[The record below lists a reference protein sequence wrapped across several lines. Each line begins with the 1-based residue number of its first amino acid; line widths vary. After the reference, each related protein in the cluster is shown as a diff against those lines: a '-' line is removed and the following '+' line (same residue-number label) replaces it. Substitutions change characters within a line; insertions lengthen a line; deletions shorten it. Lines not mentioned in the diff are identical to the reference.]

1 MGTQGTPSGEISG
14 QSFHSV
20 ERRSH
25 IRYRLDVPAIFSWE
39 SSQRSRLQ
47 GEGITRDIGL
57 EGAFILTATCPP
69 VQATIQLVV
78 LLPPLTGARATIRIK
93 GEARVL
99 RVEPRREEGVIGGFA
114 VLTDGF
120 NLYPS
125 AADGTKSEFKTV
137 KELLELRRSDA

>member
-1 MGTQGTPSGEISG
+1 MGTQSGEISG

-47 GEGITRDIGL
+47 GEGITRDIGPF
-57 EGAFILTATCPP
+57 GAFVFTPTCSPP
-69 VQATIQLVV
+69 VESTIQLEV
-78 LLPPLTGARATIRIK
+78 LLPPLTGAKATTRIK

-99 RVEPRREEGVIGGFA
+99 RVEPSCEKGDTGGFA
-114 VLTDGF
+114 VLSDGF

-125 AADGTKSEFKTV
+125 AADKTKSEFNTV
-137 KELLELRRSDA
+137 KKLLESRRSDE

>member
-1 MGTQGTPSGEISG
+1 MGTQSGEISG

-39 SSQRSRLQ
+39 SSQQSRLQ

-57 EGAFILTATCPP
+57 EGAFIFTAACPP
-69 VQATIQLVV
+69 VETPIQLVL
-78 LLPPLTGARATIRIK
+78 LLPPLTGAKATIRIK

-99 RVEPRREEGVIGGFA
+99 RVEPRREKEVTGGFA
-114 VLTDGF
+114 VLSDVF
-120 NLYPS
+120 DLYPS
-125 AADGTKSEFKTV
+125 ARDETKSEFKTV
-137 KELLELRRSDA
+137 KELLESRRSDE